1 MADNCCIFPPQ
12 ANNWIPWIHAMP
24 MDPFNVILNAAIAGA
39 QGVLVNSSNYNNS
52 TWATNTVVLKSG
64 QTPTVTALE
73 TTNAQMQAD
82 AAQWNFR
89 TQTNN
94 VAATL
99 APPLLRAIFMR
110 GGAPWQMTLPLDFG
124 GNTFTNLQ
132 FSLLDNAG
140 TRGDSQG
147 TVPVIQWTGSFTG
160 ATTINLTFKT
170 FGEFIFGLR
179 CDTGGGT
186 VMMYESRMKIVA

>member
-1 MADNCCIFPPQ
+1 MDNCCIFPPQ
-12 ANNWIPWIHAMP
+12 AQSWIDWIHAMP
-24 MDPFNVILNAAIAGA
+24 MDPFSVIQNAAIGA
-39 QGVLVNSSNYNNS
+39 TQGTLVNSTNYNNS
-52 TWATNTVVLKSG
+52 TWAANTVVLRSG

-73 TTNAQMQAD
+73 VTNAQMIAD

-89 TQTNN
+89 SQTNN
-94 VAATL
+94 ASATL

-110 GGAPWQMTLPLDFG
+110 GGPQWQMTLPLDFG

-132 FSLLDNAG
+132 LSLLDNAG
-140 TRGDSQG
+140 TRGDAQG
-147 TVPVIQWTGSFTG
+147 TVPVIQIAGSFTG
-160 ATTINLTFKT
+160 ATTLLLTFKA

-186 VMMYESRMKIVA
+186 VMMYESRMRIVG